1 MPLHRFQIDLA
12 IPDPIP
18 KALLQ
23 KPTTQQLT
31 AMANM
36 TWIQIVRAM
45 IQRLKGFSQK
55 INEGTSRE
63 EDTIRAKKHICKHD
77 IGQSCDGGEDI

>member
-18 KALLQ
+18 PALLQ
-23 KPTTQQLT
+23 KPTKAQLT
-31 AMANM
+31 AMADM
-36 TWIQIVRAM
+36 TWIQIVRTM

-77 IGQSCDGGEDI
+77 ISMPCEGEEDI